1 MSMHAISRRFPPG
14 KAAAMA
20 IGAGADVVL
29 DPPDPEA
36 ALAGIREAVESGE
49 IPRDQVDRS
58 VARILRAKARLG
70 LQRARTV
77 DVEAVPAG
85 LGGRARQAVA
95 VEIASKAVTLL
106 KDDRVQVPLRLPADA
121 RVLLL
126 SMVDYGSGWREG
138 APGRVLIPELKKRFA
153 DVTAIEVSDRTTTA
167 EMDLLRALARR
178 SDAVVAAT
186 YVRISG
192 YSGRMGLS
200 PAQVTL
206 LEQLAADP
214 AKPFV
219 AVAFGSPY
227 VSDIA
232 PKLPAVLL
240 TYELGDAPEAAA
252 ARALCGDAPIGG
264 KLPVTLPGL
273 FPAGHGLERAAT
285 SPGLPVVSS
294 GSK

>member
-1 MSMHAISRRFPPG
+1 M
-14 KAAAMA
+14 
-20 IGAGADVVL
+20 
-29 DPPDPEA
+29 
-36 ALAGIREAVESGE
+36 
-49 IPRDQVDRS
+49 
-58 VARILRAKARLG
+58 
-70 LQRARTV
+70 
-77 DVEAVPAG
+77 
-85 LGGRARQAVA
+85 
-95 VEIASKAVTLL
+95 
-106 KDDRVQVPLRLPADA
+106 PLRLPAAA

-126 SMVDYGSGWREG
+126 SMVDYASGWREG

-153 DVTAIEVSDRTTTA
+153 DVTAVEVTDRTTTA
-167 EMDLLRALARR
+167 EMDLLRAIARG

-186 YVRISG
+186 YVRIAA

-227 VSDIA
+227 VGDIA

-252 ARALCGDAPIGG
+252 VRALCGEAPIGG
-264 KLPVTLPGL
+264 KLPVTMPGL
-273 FPAGHGLERAAT
+273 FPAGHGLERAAIA
-285 SPGLPVVSS
+285 PGLPVASS
-294 GSK
+294 GPK

>member
-1 MSMHAISRRFPPG
+1 
-14 KAAAMA
+14 
-20 IGAGADVVL
+20 
-29 DPPDPEA
+29 
-36 ALAGIREAVESGE
+36 
-49 IPRDQVDRS
+49 
-58 VARILRAKARLG
+58 
-70 LQRARTV
+70 
-77 DVEAVPAG
+77 
-85 LGGRARQAVA
+85 VA

-106 KDDRVQVPLRLPADA
+106 KDDRAQVPLRLPANA

-126 SMVDYGSGWREG
+126 STVDYASGWREG

-153 DVTAIEVSDRTTTA
+153 GVTAVEVSDRTTMA
-167 EMDLLRALARR
+167 EMDLLKVIARR

-186 YVRISG
+186 YVRTAG

-214 AKPFV
+214 ARPFV

-227 VSDIA
+227 VGDIA
-232 PKLPAVLL
+232 SKVPAVLL

-252 ARALCGDAPIGG
+252 ARALCGEAPIGG

-273 FPAGHGLERAAT
+273 FPAGHGLERAAIA
-285 SPGLPVVSS
+285 PGLPVAASS
-294 GSK
+294 PR

>member
-1 MSMHAISRRFPPG
+1 
-14 KAAAMA
+14 
-20 IGAGADVVL
+20 
-29 DPPDPEA
+29 
-36 ALAGIREAVESGE
+36 
-49 IPRDQVDRS
+49 
-58 VARILRAKARLG
+58 
-70 LQRARTV
+70 
-77 DVEAVPAG
+77 
-85 LGGRARQAVA
+85 
-95 VEIASKAVTLL
+95 
-106 KDDRVQVPLRLPADA
+106 
-121 RVLLL
+121 
-126 SMVDYGSGWREG
+126 MVDYGSGWREG

-153 DVTAIEVSDRTTTA
+153 DVTAVEVSDRTTAA

-192 YSGRMGLS
+192 YSGRMGLA

-214 AKPFV
+214 ARPFV

-227 VSDIA
+227 VGDIA

-252 ARALCGDAPIGG
+252 ARALCGEAPIGG

-285 SPGLPVVSS
+285 LPGLPVASS
-294 GSK
+294 GSR